1 MAELYN
7 FLSKRRFWVDF
18 TDVHIP
24 SWKIR
29 EVQKAAAAKR
39 RALKR
44 IDPYAR
50 VGGAH
55 RVYETPEQLKKA
67 CDEYF
72 KSRETFLYNKHGEPL
87 RDPVTGEYEKA
98 YRPLSLAGLALHL
111 GIQTK
116 TLMNYHY
123 ACEAGLIPPEFGIVV
138 MEARQKIEA
147 YAEERGYDRE
157 GAAGSKFVL
166 QSGFDWKTEKE
177 RREEIKLRV
186 DAEVAEA
193 KLKMEKEMHRL
204 KMRMLEAGLNPD
216 EDSNNVQ
223 ITITRA
229 TKEGQ

>member
-1 MAELYN
+1 MAELYTI
-7 FLSKRRFWVDF
+7 LSKNRIRIDF

-55 RVYETPEQLKKA
+55 RVYETPEELKRA
-67 CDEYF
+67 CDGYF
-72 KSRETFLYNKHGEPL
+72 KSRETYVYNRHGEPL
-87 RDPVTGEYEKA
+87 KDPDTGKYLKE
-98 YRPLSLAGLALHL
+98 YRPLTLAGLALHL

-147 YAEERGYDRE
+147 YAEERGYDKE

-166 QSGFDWKTEKE
+166 QAGFDWKTEKE

-186 DAEVAEA
+186 DTEVAEA

-204 KMRMLEAGLNPD
+204 KKQMLEAGLNPD

-229 TKEGQ
+229 TKQEE